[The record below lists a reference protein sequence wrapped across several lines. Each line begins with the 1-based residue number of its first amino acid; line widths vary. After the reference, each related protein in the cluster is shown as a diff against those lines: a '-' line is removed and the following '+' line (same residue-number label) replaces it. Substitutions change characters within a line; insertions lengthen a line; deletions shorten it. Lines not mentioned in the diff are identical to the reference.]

1 MATNLERM
9 SVRAKRRNRPETLL
23 RLLISTSYPHSTL
36 ADFTFAISKAGGQ
49 FDKTELSVMA
59 DDLTEV
65 ERKFAMN
72 DFIRA
77 VEITRDGPTVVIV
90 IKQLELDPL
99 AREIVDSVETHV
111 ELARC
116 TVQLANHDQP
126 MAEPERVAS
135 MILEF
140 FRRTQ
145 QYEKANTMAQTEWRL
160 RERPAGKKGNA
171 KLNNTKVPAVET
183 KLDFNQATA
192 HVVTSLSKMKFHI
205 VMTHNAVL
213 LLDQQRTLR

>member
-1 MATNLERM
+1 MSTNLERM
-9 SVRAKRRNRPETLL
+9 TARTKRRNRPETLL
-23 RLLISTSYPHSTL
+23 RLLISTSYPHSIL

-49 FDKTELSVMA
+49 FDKAELGTMA

-65 ERKFAMN
+65 ERKFAMS

-77 VEITRDGPTVVIV
+77 IEISRDGPVVQIV
-90 IKQLELDPL
+90 IKQLELDPM
-99 AREIVDSVETHV
+99 AREIVDSVDTHV

-116 TVQLANHDQP
+116 TVQLTNDEVSLT
-126 MAEPERVAS
+126 EPEQLATMV
-135 MILEF
+135 LEV

-145 QYEKANTMAQTEWRL
+145 QHEKANDITQTVWLL

-171 KLNNTKVPAVET
+171 KLNNAKVPAVET
-183 KLDFNQATA
+183 KLDFNQAAA
-192 HVVTSLSKMKFHI
+192 HVVNSLSKQKFHI
-205 VMTHNAVL
+205 VMTHNAIL